1 MKKTATLETMKRSV
15 HDFTLALAE
24 TPQYKA
30 FERAAER
37 FKMDQAA
44 QKAKQVFEQK
54 QQSLRLPLMLREA
67 SDEQRATLEALR
79 NAFIHIPSVLE
90 YSKAQSELEVLCRTV
105 GDTLSDSIGLD
116 YAAACGVSCCG

>member
-1 MKKTATLETMKRSV
+1 MKKTATLETTKRAV
-15 HDFTLALAE
+15 QHFVLALSE

-44 QKAKQVFEQK
+44 QKAKHAFEQK
-54 QQSLRLPLMLREA
+54 QHSLRLPLMLREV
-67 SDEQRATLEALR
+67 SDEQRATLEVLR

-90 YSKAQSELEVLCRTV
+90 YSRAQSEFEVLCQMV

-116 YAAACGVSCCG
+116 YAASCGVSCCG

>member
-1 MKKTATLETMKRSV
+1 MENTATPETMKRAV
-15 HDFTLALAE
+15 HDFALALSE
-24 TPQYKA
+24 TPQYKTY
-30 FERAAER
+30 ERAAER

-44 QKAKQVFEQK
+44 QKAKQAFEQK

-79 NAFIHIPSVLE
+79 NAFTHIPSVMA
-90 YSKAQSELEVLCRTV
+90 YSKAQSELEALCQTV

-116 YAAACGVSCCG
+116 YASSCGASCCG